1 MQTQKQKIIF
11 IEGDEGLVD
20 VGPTDELDVSGLV
33 CPYPGFEAVKKIE
46 NAPQGAV
53 VDITTDM
60 ENVARESI
68 PVLMRNRGFR
78 FAVFR
83 CPDSDR
89 WVVRVQKS

>member
-1 MQTQKQKIIF
+1 MQTQKQRTIF
-11 IEGDEGLVD
+11 VEGDEGLVNAE
-20 VGPTDELDVSGLV
+20 PTDELDVSGLV
-33 CPYPGFEAVKKIE
+33 CPYPGFEAVRKIE
-46 NAPQGAV
+46 AAQRGAV
-53 VDITTDM
+53 IDITTDM

-68 PVLMRNRGFR
+68 PVLMRNRGFK